1 MLSSFDTE
9 IIHPESIETCNI
21 IHISRVGADKQQQQ
35 EQQQQQVQQT
45 TKPHDANCFVAS
57 IECHCLKFAKFN
69 NENFLNGSLLC
80 LEIF

>member
-1 MLSSFDTE
+1 MSLILSSFDTE

-21 IHISRVGADKQQQQ
+21 IHISWVGADKQQ
-35 EQQQQQVQQT
+35 EQQVQQT

-80 LEIF
+80 LEMF